1 MEGVALAAVGLTPVV
16 AGLVLNLEDPVLA
29 MAALVIWAVLVAAV
43 ARLAIRPLEE
53 LTRRA
58 TVQRDL
64 TVTLAEAERVRLAA
78 DLHDGPLQD
87 LTLLV
92 RRLDAS
98 GDPESAALARSIAA
112 ELRDVTGEL
121 RLPMLD
127 HLGAGVAME
136 WLVERVQRLSG
147 DRIDLVRGDVARPP
161 AEVELALFRVA
172 QEALANAVRHG
183 RPPIRVSYRA
193 DAEFAALTVED
204 AGPGIDLGS
213 GADSRH
219 EGRFGLLGMQ
229 QRAEQV
235 GARLDLRRRPEGGT
249 QVSLEWRSGLAG
261 LGDAVTIRLAI
272 VDDHPV
278 VRDGTAGLFAAQPDV
293 EVVGVG
299 STLDEARAMLS
310 ATDPPD
316 VLLLDIQLGS
326 DSGLTLL
333 TDERR
338 HTAIVLLTA
347 FDYPQYAA
355 AALQL
360 GAAGFVVKTAPIAE
374 LMAAVHAAAAG
385 RLAFDERARGRLDR
399 LTGRELEIARLA
411 TAGRSN
417 DEIGRALGI
426 ATKTVEAH
434 LGRLYAR
441 FDVASRTEL
450 AARALREGW
459 LDVPPIR

>member
-1 MEGVALAAVGLTPVV
+1 MALRST
-16 AGLVLNLEDPVLA
+16 
-29 MAALVIWAVLVAAV
+29 
-43 ARLAIRPLEE
+43 RLG
-53 LTRRA
+53 
-58 TVQRDL
+58 
-64 TVTLAEAERVRLAA
+64 RL
-78 DLHDGPLQD
+78 
-87 LTLLV
+87 
-92 RRLDAS
+92 
-98 GDPESAALARSIAA
+98 
-112 ELRDVTGEL
+112 
-121 RLPMLD
+121 
-127 HLGAGVAME
+127 
-136 WLVERVQRLSG
+136 
-147 DRIDLVRGDVARPP
+147 
-161 AEVELALFRVA
+161 
-172 QEALANAVRHG
+172 
-183 RPPIRVSYRA
+183 
-193 DAEFAALTVED
+193 
-204 AGPGIDLGS
+204 
-213 GADSRH
+213 
-219 EGRFGLLGMQ
+219 
-229 QRAEQV
+229 
-235 GARLDLRRRPEGGT
+235 
-249 QVSLEWRSGLAG
+249 
-261 LGDAVTIRLAI
+261 VTIRLAI

-278 VRDGTAGLFAAQPDV
+278 VRDGTAGLFALQPAV

-299 STLDEARAMLS
+299 STLDEARAML
-310 ATDPPD
+310 AAAEPPD

-374 LMAAVHAAAAG
+374 LMAAVEDAAAG

-417 DEIGRALGI
+417 DEIGRELGI

-459 LDVPPIR
+459 LDVPPTR

>member
-1 MEGVALAAVGLTPVV
+1 MALRGP
-16 AGLVLNLEDPVLA
+16 
-29 MAALVIWAVLVAAV
+29 
-43 ARLAIRPLEE
+43 RLG
-53 LTRRA
+53 
-58 TVQRDL
+58 
-64 TVTLAEAERVRLAA
+64 RL
-78 DLHDGPLQD
+78 
-87 LTLLV
+87 
-92 RRLDAS
+92 
-98 GDPESAALARSIAA
+98 
-112 ELRDVTGEL
+112 
-121 RLPMLD
+121 
-127 HLGAGVAME
+127 
-136 WLVERVQRLSG
+136 
-147 DRIDLVRGDVARPP
+147 
-161 AEVELALFRVA
+161 
-172 QEALANAVRHG
+172 
-183 RPPIRVSYRA
+183 
-193 DAEFAALTVED
+193 
-204 AGPGIDLGS
+204 
-213 GADSRH
+213 
-219 EGRFGLLGMQ
+219 
-229 QRAEQV
+229 
-235 GARLDLRRRPEGGT
+235 
-249 QVSLEWRSGLAG
+249 
-261 LGDAVTIRLAI
+261 VTIRLAI

-278 VRDGTAGLFAAQPDV
+278 VRDGTAGLFAAQPGV

-299 STLDEARAMLS
+299 STLDDARAMLG
-310 ATDPPD
+310 AADPPD

-374 LMAAVHAAAAG
+374 LMAAVNAAAAG
-385 RLAFDERARGRLDR
+385 RLAFDDRARARLDR

-417 DEIGRALGI
+417 DEIGRELGI

-459 LDVPPIR
+459 LDVPPRG

>member
-1 MEGVALAAVGLTPVV
+1 MALRR
-16 AGLVLNLEDPVLA
+16 
-29 MAALVIWAVLVAAV
+29 
-43 ARLAIRPLEE
+43 ARLG
-53 LTRRA
+53 
-58 TVQRDL
+58 
-64 TVTLAEAERVRLAA
+64 RV
-78 DLHDGPLQD
+78 
-87 LTLLV
+87 
-92 RRLDAS
+92 
-98 GDPESAALARSIAA
+98 
-112 ELRDVTGEL
+112 
-121 RLPMLD
+121 
-127 HLGAGVAME
+127 
-136 WLVERVQRLSG
+136 
-147 DRIDLVRGDVARPP
+147 
-161 AEVELALFRVA
+161 
-172 QEALANAVRHG
+172 
-183 RPPIRVSYRA
+183 
-193 DAEFAALTVED
+193 
-204 AGPGIDLGS
+204 
-213 GADSRH
+213 
-219 EGRFGLLGMQ
+219 
-229 QRAEQV
+229 
-235 GARLDLRRRPEGGT
+235 
-249 QVSLEWRSGLAG
+249 
-261 LGDAVTIRLAI
+261 VTIRLAI

-278 VRDGTAGLFAAQPDV
+278 VRDGTAGLFAAQPGV

-299 STLDEARAMLS
+299 ATLEDARAML
-310 ATDPPD
+310 AAADPPD
-316 VLLLDIQLGS
+316 VLLLDIQLGP

-374 LMAAVHAAAAG
+374 LMAAVEAAATG

-459 LDVPPIR
+459 LDVPPRG

>member
-1 MEGVALAAVGLTPVV
+1 M
-16 AGLVLNLEDPVLA
+16 
-29 MAALVIWAVLVAAV
+29 
-43 ARLAIRPLEE
+43 
-53 LTRRA
+53 
-58 TVQRDL
+58 
-64 TVTLAEAERVRLAA
+64 
-78 DLHDGPLQD
+78 
-87 LTLLV
+87 
-92 RRLDAS
+92 
-98 GDPESAALARSIAA
+98 
-112 ELRDVTGEL
+112 
-121 RLPMLD
+121 
-127 HLGAGVAME
+127 
-136 WLVERVQRLSG
+136 
-147 DRIDLVRGDVARPP
+147 
-161 AEVELALFRVA
+161 
-172 QEALANAVRHG
+172 
-183 RPPIRVSYRA
+183 
-193 DAEFAALTVED
+193 
-204 AGPGIDLGS
+204 
-213 GADSRH
+213 
-219 EGRFGLLGMQ
+219 
-229 QRAEQV
+229 
-235 GARLDLRRRPEGGT
+235 
-249 QVSLEWRSGLAG
+249 
-261 LGDAVTIRLAI
+261 TIRLAI

-299 STLDEARAMLS
+299 ATLDDARAILA

-326 DSGLTLL
+326 KSGLTLL
-333 TDERR
+333 TEERR

-374 LMAAVHAAAAG
+374 LKAAVESAAAG
-385 RLAFDERARGRLDR
+385 RLAFDERARGRVDR

-417 DEIGRALGI
+417 DEIARALGI

-459 LDVPPIR
+459 LDVPPTR